1 MSHVITIDASIPQ
14 LHKLRKG
21 RKVRVK
27 KGKGVHLIVNPTTYN
42 LVSRAFAK
50 GNGTDLVLDA
60 EELER
65 NLGLTPE
72 EHQELSE
79 THMTGGG
86 VFGPKVDRWLEKR
99 GLRDLAYELGDK
111 IKPYAKAGAVGA
123 ITSGA
128 AGLAGLS
135 TFGSGGT
142 LAPLAPYLIPAS
154 AGLSA
159 LAVDY
164 IDNPDKYH
172 KTISKA
178 KHMRKYGPNTLENA
192 EAKAHANNLINEH
205 LGTNYD
211 YMNRAGLQSAGANEL
226 LKRMDDSSVAQR
238 YQIPTMSTTADS
250 SMFGYGVHRRRHKL
264 IEGGTI
270 GLNGNHVNYFPQA
283 LVSQPL
289 TANFSMSHFL
299 PPQYQKFNNGG
310 ESTIYGSGL
319 GTGLYAG
326 GHGGAVGCGI
336 REDAEQ
342 AYDSI
347 RRNAQDLYT
356 NVSPVV
362 KNAFHNAD
370 ALMHGKGVKEDV
382 KKLAE
387 VASHYSPSYQLYKKI
402 KGKGVK
408 EDLKTV
414 GETLLKYDPNYNIYK
429 KIKGKGMGRKKIKG
443 KGNRPGEYM
452 TYQDKVNARNDKGY
466 GY

>member
-1 MSHVITIDASIPQ
+1 MKHVLTIDASIPQ
-14 LHKLRKG
+14 LHKIRKG
-21 RKVRVK
+21 KKVRVK
-27 KGKGVHLIVNPTTYN
+27 HGKGVHLIVKPETYQ
-42 LVSRAFAK
+42 LCCRAFAK
-50 GNGTDLVLDA
+50 GNGTDLQLDQ

-72 EHQELSE
+72 EHEALSE

-86 VFGPKVDRWLEKR
+86 VFGPKVDRWLEQK
-99 GLRDLAYELGDK
+99 GLRDIAYQLGDK

-123 ITSGA
+123 ITAGA
-128 AGLAGLS
+128 TGLAGLS

-172 KTISKA
+172 DTVRKVRHGNSLERSKE
-178 KHMRKYGPNTLENA
+178 T
-192 EAKAHANNLINEH
+192 AKANEIINQH

-226 LKRMDDSSVAQR
+226 TARMNTSAVANKRMPFKLSMTDD
-238 YQIPTMSTTADS
+238 MSGTGFHHS
-250 SMFGYGVHRRRHKL
+250 RRKKT

-270 GLNGNHVNYFPQA
+270 GLNGNHINYVPQA

-289 TANFSMSHFL
+289 SANFAMSHML
-299 PPQYQKFNNGG
+299 PTAFQHLNNGG
-310 ESTIYGSGL
+310 QGLGYSSGMGL
-319 GTGLYAG
+319 GTGLYVG
-326 GHGGAVGCGI
+326 GGI

-370 ALMHGKGVKEDV
+370 ALMHGKGVKEDIRTV
-382 KKLAE
+382 AE
-387 VASHYSPSYQLYKKI
+387 TIGKYSPSYQLYKKI
-402 KGKGVK
+402 KGKG
-408 EDLKTV
+408 
-414 GETLLKYDPNYNIYK
+414 
-429 KIKGKGMGRKKIKG
+429 MRRKKIKG

>member
-1 MSHVITIDASIPQ
+1 MKHLLTVECSTPQ
-14 LHKLRKG
+14 MHKLKKG

-27 KGKGVHLIVNPTTYN
+27 HGKGVHVIVKPETYN
-42 LVSRAFAK
+42 IAMRAFKK
-50 GNGTDLVLDA
+50 GNGTDLHLDE

-65 NLGLTPE
+65 NLSLTPE

-86 VFGPKVDRWLEKR
+86 IFGPKFDRFLERR
-99 GLRDLAYELGDK
+99 GLRDVAYELGDK

-123 ITSGA
+123 ITAGA
-128 AGLAGLS
+128 AGLGALG

-172 KTISKA
+172 DTY
-178 KHMRKYGPNTLENA
+178 RKVRHGNTLEQS
-192 EAKAHANNLINEH
+192 EETAKANDIINKH

-226 LKRMDDSSVAQR
+226 TKRMTDEGVRNRYKMRLKEGDS
-238 YQIPTMSTTADS
+238 MSGSGLGTGFHHS
-250 SMFGYGVHRRRHKL
+250 RRKKL

-270 GLNGNHVNYFPQA
+270 GLNGNHVNYIPQA
-283 LVSQPL
+283 LISQPL
-289 TANFSMSHFL
+289 TANFAMSHML
-299 PPQYQKFNNGG
+299 PPQFQHLNNGG
-310 ESTIYGSGL
+310 QGL
-319 GTGLYAG
+319 GYTTGEGLYSG
-326 GHGGAVGCGI
+326 KGI
-336 REDAEQ
+336 HEDAEK

-356 NVSPVV
+356 NISPVV

-370 ALMHGKGVKEDV
+370 ALMHGKG
-382 KKLAE
+382 
-387 VASHYSPSYQLYKKI
+387 
-402 KGKGVK
+402 
-408 EDLKTV
+408 
-414 GETLLKYDPNYNIYK
+414 
-429 KIKGKGMGRKKIKG
+429 MRRRRKKC
-443 KGNRPGEYM
+443 
-452 TYQDKVNARNDKGY
+452 
-466 GY
+466 

>member
-1 MSHVITIDASIPQ
+1 MKHLLTVECSTPQ
-14 LHKLRKG
+14 MHKLKKG
-21 RKVRVK
+21 KKVRVK
-27 KGKGVHLIVNPTTYN
+27 HGKGVHVIVKPETYN
-42 LVSRAFAK
+42 LAMRAFKK
-50 GNGTDLVLDA
+50 GNGTDLQLDE

-86 VFGPKVDRWLEKR
+86 IFGPKFDRWLESK
-99 GLRDLAYELGDK
+99 GLRDVAYELGDK

-123 ITSGA
+123 ITAGA
-128 AGLAGLS
+128 AGLGALG

-172 KTISKA
+172 DTV
-178 KHMRKYGPNTLENA
+178 RKVRHGNSLERS
-192 EAKAHANNLINEH
+192 EETAKANDMINQH

-211 YMNRAGLQSAGANEL
+211 YMNIAGLQNAGANEMT
-226 LKRMDDSSVAQR
+226 KKMNEASVRNRNRMRQSLSEGDNIKGSGLG
-238 YQIPTMSTTADS
+238 T
-250 SMFGYGVHRRRHKL
+250 GVHHSRRKKL
-264 IEGGTI
+264 MEGGTI
-270 GLNGNHVNYFPQA
+270 GLNGNHVNYVPQA
-283 LVSQPL
+283 LISQPY
-289 TANFSMSHFL
+289 TANFSMSNML
-299 PPQYQKFNNGG
+299 PPQYQHLNNGG
-310 ESTIYGSGL
+310 LNSGGL
-319 GTGLYAG
+319 GYTGSGLYAG
-326 GHGGAVGCGI
+326 GGI

-347 RRNAQDLYT
+347 RRNAQDLYS
-356 NVSPVV
+356 NISPVV
-362 KNAFHNAD
+362 KNAFHTTD
-370 ALMHGKGVKEDV
+370 QLIHGRGVKEDIRTV
-382 KKLAE
+382 AE
-387 VASHYSPSYQLYKKI
+387 TVGKYSPSYQLYKKI

-408 EDLKTV
+408 EDLKLV

-429 KIKGKGMGRKKIKG
+429 KIKGKGMGKRKIKG

>member
-1 MSHVITIDASIPQ
+1 MKHLLTVECSTPQ
-14 LHKLRKG
+14 MHKLRKG

-27 KGKGVHLIVNPTTYN
+27 HGKGVHLVVKPETYN
-42 LVSRAFAK
+42 IAMRAFEK
-50 GNGTDLVLDA
+50 GRGTDLQLD
-60 EELER
+60 EDELER

-86 VFGPKVDRWLEKR
+86 IFGPKFDRFLEKH
-99 GLRDLAYELGDK
+99 GIRDVAYQVGDK

-123 ITSGA
+123 ITAGA
-128 AGLAGLS
+128 AGLGGLA

-142 LAPLAPYLIPAS
+142 LAPLAPYLIPAAAALS
-154 AGLSA
+154 AG
-159 LAVDY
+159 AVDF

-172 KTISKA
+172 DAISKV
-178 KHMRKYGPNTLENA
+178 KHMRKHGPNTLEHA

-226 LKRMDDSSVAQR
+226 LKRMDDSAVAQR
-238 YQIPTMSTTADS
+238 YQIPTNSYNNGPS
-250 SMFGYGVHRRRHKL
+250 SSIMGYGMHHTRHKKL

-310 ESTIYGSGL
+310 ESMISGSGL
-319 GTGLYAG
+319 GTGLYS
-326 GHGGAVGCGI
+326 GGAVGCGI
-336 REDAEQ
+336 REDSER
-342 AYDSI
+342 AYDSV
-347 RRNAQDLYT
+347 RRGAQDLYS
-356 NVSPVV
+356 NISPVV

-370 ALMHGKGVKEDV
+370 ALIHGKGVKEDLRTV
-382 KKLAE
+382 GEMISKYDPVQNAIRKM
-387 VASHYSPSYQLYKKI
+387 KGKGMKRKI
-402 KGKGVK
+402 KGKG
-408 EDLKTV
+408 T
-414 GETLLKYDPNYNIYK
+414 
-429 KIKGKGMGRKKIKG
+429 RA
-443 KGNRPGEYM
+443 GEYM
-452 TYQDKVNARNDKGY
+452 TYQDKVNARNEKGY

>member
-1 MSHVITIDASIPQ
+1 MKHIITIDASIPQ
-14 LHKLRKG
+14 LHKIRKG

-27 KGKGVHLIVNPTTYN
+27 QGKGVHLIVKPETYQ
-42 LVSRAFAK
+42 LCCRAFTK
-50 GNGTDLVLDA
+50 GNGTDLQLDQ

-72 EHQELSE
+72 EHEALQE

-86 VFGPKVDRWLEKR
+86 IFGPKFDRWLEKK
-99 GLRDLAYELGDK
+99 GLRDVAYELGDK

-123 ITSGA
+123 ITAGA
-128 AGLAGLS
+128 AGLGGLA

-164 IDNPDKYH
+164 LDNPDKYH
-172 KTISKA
+172 DTYRKARHGSSLEKSEEKA
-178 KHMRKYGPNTLENA
+178 K
-192 EAKAHANNLINEH
+192 ANEIINQH

-211 YMNRAGLQSAGANEL
+211 YMNRAGLQHAGANEL
-226 LKRMDDSSVAQR
+226 LKKMNDSAV
-238 YQIPTMSTTADS
+238 YQKYKEPMQNNEFDAFSGNGFHHS
-250 SMFGYGVHRRRHKL
+250 RKKKL

-270 GLNGNHVNYFPQA
+270 GLNGNQINYMPQA
-283 LVSQPL
+283 LLSQPL
-289 TANFSMSHFL
+289 AANFAMSHML
-299 PPQYQKFNNGG
+299 PTAYQHLNNGG
-310 ESTIYGSGL
+310 EGLGYTTGSGL

-326 GHGGAVGCGI
+326 SPSGRGI
-336 REDAEQ
+336 KQDAEQ

-356 NVSPVV
+356 NISPVV
-362 KNAFHNAD
+362 QNAFHTTD
-370 ALMHGKGVKEDV
+370 ALMHGKGVKEDLLTIGQTIG
-382 KKLAE
+382 KYDPA
-387 VASHYSPSYQLYKKI
+387 YNIYKKI

-408 EDLKTV
+408 EDLRTV

-429 KIKGKGMGRKKIKG
+429 KIKGKGMGKRKIKG